1 MKTNASVKNM
11 SKLSETQKKRI
22 KSDIFPPYSLRIGA
36 LFGRKPKTLWTIYE
50 VEALQQ
56 IGELDEDDVLA
67 LEDYY
72 LNFKVVNG
80 FDPRRRDLAT
90 LLNNWTTEIDRA
102 RQWKK
107 TKVSSTAPTVW
118 ESAKL
123 LEELRNQAIIF
134 RNRHS
139 TMGSHGYEEILPE
152 HKDEYY
158 RLKEKIKELET
169 TVRGI

>member
-1 MKTNASVKNM
+1 M

-22 KSDIFPPYSLRIGA
+22 KSDICPPYSLRIGA

-56 IGELDEDDVLA
+56 IGDLDEDDIVA

-72 LNFKVVNG
+72 LNFQVVNG

-107 TKVSSTAPTVW
+107 TKLPSPTSTVW
-118 ESAKL
+118 QSTKL
-123 LEELRNQAIIF
+123 LEELRGQAVIF

-139 TMGSHGYEEILPE
+139 AMGSHGYEEILPE
-152 HKDEYY
+152 YRDEYY
-158 RLKEKIKELET
+158 KLKEKIKELEKT
-169 TVRGI
+169 IRTI